1 VLLSAETLLEE
12 KRMPIRAKYVHTNLI
27 ARNWKKLVQFYCDV
41 FGCEPKGPERDLSDA
56 WLDNITALSS
66 AHLRGVHLRL
76 PGYDHDEP
84 TLEIFSYD
92 QLIERGLPRPN
103 ECGFGHIAFAVDDVD
118 EALQAVIAAG
128 GSAVGEIATA
138 EVKDVGRIRLVY
150 ARDPEGNI
158 VELQK
163 WS

>member
-1 VLLSAETLLEE
+1 
-12 KRMPIRAKYVHTNLI
+12 MPIRAKYVHANLI
-27 ARNWKKLVQFYCDV
+27 ARDWKRLVRFYREV
-41 FGCEPKGPERDLSDA
+41 FGCEPKGPERDLCAA
-56 WLDNITALSS
+56 WLDKVNLVPNAR
-66 AHLRGVHLRL
+66 LRGVHLRL
-76 PGYDHDEP
+76 PGYGDDGP
-84 TLEIFSYD
+84 TLEIFSYH

-103 ECGFGHIAFAVDDVD
+103 ECGFGHIAFAVDNVD

-128 GSAVGEIATA
+128 GGAVGEIAVA
-138 EVKDVGRIRLVY
+138 EVKGVGLLRVVY

>member
-1 VLLSAETLLEE
+1 VLLSAETLLEK

-27 ARNWKKLVQFYCDV
+27 ARDWKKLVRFYEEV
-41 FGCEPKGPERDLSDA
+41 FGCEAKGPERDLSAD
-56 WLDNITALSS
+56 WLDRVNSVPNAR
-66 AHLRGVHLRL
+66 LRGVHLRL
-76 PGYDHDEP
+76 PGYGDDGP

-92 QLIERGLPRPN
+92 QVIEGGLPRAN
-103 ECGFGHIAFAVDDVD
+103 ECGFGHIAFAVENVD
-118 EALQAVIAAG
+118 EALEEVIAAG
-128 GSAVGEIATA
+128 GGAVGEIATGQVRGA
-138 EVKDVGRIRLVY
+138 GLIRLVY

>member
-1 VLLSAETLLEE
+1 
-12 KRMPIRAKYVHTNLI
+12 MPIRAKYVHTNLI
-27 ARNWKKLVQFYCDV
+27 AKDWKRLVRFYIDV
-41 FGCEPKGPERDLSDA
+41 FGCEPKGPERDLSGA
-56 WLDNITALSS
+56 WLEGVNAVPN
-66 AHLRGVHLRL
+66 AHLTGVHLRL
-76 PGYDHDEP
+76 PGYDKDGP

-92 QLIERGLPRPN
+92 KVVERGMPIAN
-103 ECGFGHIAFAVDDVD
+103 QCGLAHIAFSVGDVD

-128 GSAVGEIATA
+128 GGAVGNIAST
-138 EVKDVGRIRLVY
+138 EVDGVGLLRVVY

>member
-1 VLLSAETLLEE
+1 
-12 KRMPIRAKYVHTNLI
+12 MPIRAKYVHTNLI
-27 ARNWKKLVQFYCDV
+27 ARNWKKLVRFYCDV
-41 FGCEPKGPERDLSDA
+41 FGCEPKGPERDMSAA
-56 WLDNITALSS
+56 WLDNVTGLPN

-76 PGYDHDEP
+76 PGYRDDGP

-92 QLIERGLPRPN
+92 DVVEHELPRAN
-103 ECGFGHIAFAVDDVD
+103 ECGFAHIAFGVDDVD

-128 GSAVGEIATA
+128 GGSVGEIATA
-138 EVKDVGRIRLVY
+138 EVDGVGVLRVVY